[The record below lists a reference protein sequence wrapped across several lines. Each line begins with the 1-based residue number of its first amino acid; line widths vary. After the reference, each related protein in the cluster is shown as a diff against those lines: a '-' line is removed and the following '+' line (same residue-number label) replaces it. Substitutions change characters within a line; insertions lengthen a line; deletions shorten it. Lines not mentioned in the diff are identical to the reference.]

1 MKKSEIS
8 IIGGLLLALAV
19 TFATDAN
26 LQADSIRQN
35 TLRLHIIARDDSAH
49 SNNIKMQIK
58 DTITKIA
65 PSIYFDA
72 ENFDDAIVAT
82 QENLEY
88 IQQVT
93 DNALK
98 NLDAGYTSRCS
109 IEQFYFDTTQYDGFT
124 MPRGE
129 YTALTIRLGDAQ
141 GTNWWCVLYPGLCA
155 GSGAEYEDDSSN
167 TFIETDHFRLKFKVV
182 ELWEDVKYMFDSQT
196 EKYVWLG

>member
-26 LQADSIRQN
+26 LQAGNIRQN

-82 QENLEY
+82 QENLE
-88 IQQVT
+88 
-93 DNALK
+93 
-98 NLDAGYTSRCS
+98 
-109 IEQFYFDTTQYDGFT
+109 
-124 MPRGE
+124 
-129 YTALTIRLGDAQ
+129 
-141 GTNWWCVLYPGLCA
+141 
-155 GSGAEYEDDSSN
+155 
-167 TFIETDHFRLKFKVV
+167 
-182 ELWEDVKYMFDSQT
+182 
-196 EKYVWLG
+196 